1 MFEQI
6 KAWVVSLGKHQTMT
20 KVIIPAAMTLLV
32 GILVIKIIMKL
43 LDKAMEKSHLE
54 KAAHSLI
61 KSVVRATLYVL
72 LGLAVAS
79 ALKIDVTGVIALA
92 SVLTLAI
99 SLAVQN
105 ALTNVVGGFTLL
117 YNHPFASGDFVD
129 IAGKS
134 GRVQEIG
141 MTYTMLITPDNKA
154 ISIPNSS
161 VVAQDIVNYTTTG
174 VRRMDVSVFV
184 AGDEPVQKVLDALI
198 QAGTVDNVLM
208 EPAPFA
214 TINAYRENNIEY
226 ALRVWTKTEDYWD
239 VNHIVT
245 QNIKNI
251 FDAQGIKV
259 SYPHTHVLAQ

>member
-1 MFEQI
+1 MFDNL
-6 KAWVVSLGKHQTMT
+6 KSWVLSLGNNQTFT
-20 KVIIPAAMTLLV
+20 KVIIPAALT
-32 GILVIKIIMKL
+32 LVIGIIVIKAVVKI

-54 KAAHSLI
+54 KAAYSLI
-61 KSVVRATLYVL
+61 KSVVRVTLYVL

-79 ALKIDVTGVIALA
+79 ALQIDVTGVIALA
-92 SVLTLAI
+92 SVLTLAV
-99 SLAVQN
+99 SLALQN
-105 ALTNVVGGFTLL
+105 ALTNLIGGFTLL
-117 YNHPFASGDFVD
+117 YTRPFSSGDFVD

-134 GRVQEIG
+134 GKVQEIG

-174 VRRMDVSVFV
+174 VRRMDVSVYV

-214 TINAYRENNIEY
+214 TINAYHENNIEY

-259 SYPHTHVLAQ
+259 SYPHTHVLTK

>member
-1 MFEQI
+1 MFDNL
-6 KAWVVSLGKHQTMT
+6 KSWVLSLGSSQMVT
-20 KVIIPAAMTLLV
+20 KVIIPAALT
-32 GILVIKIIMKL
+32 LVIGIVVIKAVMKL

-54 KAAHSLI
+54 KAAYSLI
-61 KSVVRATLYVL
+61 KSVVRVTLYVL
-72 LGLAVAS
+72 LGLVVAS

-92 SVLTLAI
+92 SVLTLAV
-99 SLAVQN
+99 SLALQN
-105 ALTNVVGGFTLL
+105 ALTNLIGGFTLL
-117 YNHPFASGDFVD
+117 YTRPFSSGDFVD

-134 GRVQEIG
+134 GKVQEIG

-174 VRRMDVSVFV
+174 VRRMDVSVYV

-259 SYPHTHVLAQ
+259 SYPHTHVLTK